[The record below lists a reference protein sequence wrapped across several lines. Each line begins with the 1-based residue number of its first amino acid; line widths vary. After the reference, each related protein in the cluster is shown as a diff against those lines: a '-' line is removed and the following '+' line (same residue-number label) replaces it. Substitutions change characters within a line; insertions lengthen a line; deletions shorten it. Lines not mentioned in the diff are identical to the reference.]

1 MIDTIY
7 LDMDGVFC
15 DFNERWH
22 DAFGRTPKQSR
33 ECKEFS
39 SDWTD
44 FIVDGNFRDLPWA
57 PGGEKLFEYMLALP
71 SDIRIEMLTSSGGQK
86 FHAEVTDQKT
96 VWLCEHGFPWKANVV
111 AGRGLKKNYAT
122 PTSILIDDTY
132 DVIEAFNAAG
142 GIGLWHKDHD
152 VDTTIE
158 TLENLLG
165 IGVTNG

>member
-57 PGGEKLFEYMLALP
+57 PGGEKLFEYMLAQV
-71 SDIRIEMLTSSGGQK
+71 S
-86 FHAEVTDQKT
+86 
-96 VWLCEHGFPWKANVV
+96 
-111 AGRGLKKNYAT
+111 
-122 PTSILIDDTY
+122 
-132 DVIEAFNAAG
+132 
-142 GIGLWHKDHD
+142 
-152 VDTTIE
+152 
-158 TLENLLG
+158 
-165 IGVTNG
+165 